1 VPDPIRVREPFPERR
16 KRLGDAGKKLA
27 PGSGVKCPDP
37 AKPGPC
43 ENGHVE
49 TVLWRDVAVG
59 VPSRSASRAKRVR
72 TRFTPSRLL
81 RRSNWPQRNAAVAF
95 NGRYGAIAYE
105 EERSTKDAVW
115 VATTA
120 DGGRHWSHPVH
131 PEPRGPGVENEQW
144 PAVAVSSKGVVT
156 VAWTDDTGG
165 VPHVVFMRS
174 RPRARWA
181 PSTRKSL
188 DPSRPAADVQ
198 WKPALAQGAGDVV
211 HAAFVD
217 TRARS
222 ADGGLPQAGIYYTR
236 ITGGVPAEPK
246 RMDEGPPDA
255 PAAKLDNA
263 WSPALAVRG
272 DNVLLTWLDFMHYDW
287 DVLSRLSHDGGRA
300 FDKQVD
306 SNREPADV
314 EDLSDSPRPL
324 LLKGGPLIAWTDF
337 HKRDSSAKAPH
348 EMYDIY
354 AAPPGKEPVQAD
366 PYGTKQVSTFW
377 PSACERGSDA
387 LIAFQDSSTGVA
399 RIRVTRLRA
408 GTKRGRAFPVS
419 DTKANA
425 YRPAI
430 GCTKTRLIATWE
442 DTRNGPPQIRV
453 ASAPL
458 RRIR

>member
-1 VPDPIRVREPFPERR
+1 
-16 KRLGDAGKKLA
+16 
-27 PGSGVKCPDP
+27 
-37 AKPGPC
+37 
-43 ENGHVE
+43 
-49 TVLWRDVAVG
+49 
-59 VPSRSASRAKRVR
+59 
-72 TRFTPSRLL
+72 
-81 RRSNWPQRNAAVAF
+81 
-95 NGRYGAIAYE
+95 
-105 EERSTKDAVW
+105 
-115 VATTA
+115 
-120 DGGRHWSHPVH
+120 
-131 PEPRGPGVENEQW
+131 
-144 PAVAVSSKGVVT
+144 
-156 VAWTDDTGG
+156 
-165 VPHVVFMRS
+165 
-174 RPRARWA
+174 
-181 PSTRKSL
+181 
-188 DPSRPAADVQ
+188 
-198 WKPALAQGAGDVV
+198 
-211 HAAFVD
+211 
-217 TRARS
+217 
-222 ADGGLPQAGIYYTR
+222 
-236 ITGGVPAEPK
+236 
-246 RMDEGPPDA
+246 MDEGPPDA